1 MANILIVDDD
11 KMLCDALACRIA
23 SIGHQVSHSYTLADA
38 LEKVRSQ
45 DIDVVYLDVGMP
57 DGNGLEAL
65 EIIRNIVVPPEVII
79 MTGKGDADGAEL
91 AINSGAWAY
100 IEKPFSLNEMILPL
114 TRAIKYREAVNIRKP
129 KRALERDGIV
139 GRSAAMMSC
148 LDNAAQAADSSANVL
163 ITGETGTGKELLA
176 WAIHRNS
183 SMSGKNFVVVDCASL
198 TDTLVESMLF
208 GHEKG
213 AYTGADKASE
223 GLVKQADGGTLFLD
237 EVGELPMA
245 IQKGFL
251 RVLQE
256 RRFRPLG
263 SNHEVESNFRLIT
276 ATNRNLDEMIQQ
288 GVFRNE
294 LLYRLRSFTIEIPP
308 LRKRPEDIVELVGYY
323 MAKLSERYGIPLK
336 EFSPDVLEAFVRYE
350 WPGNV
355 RELVLTLDR
364 IIAVA
369 KDEATVFLKHLP
381 TNIRIKVAQT
391 ALGRQ
396 QKEMETVITDGSNDD
411 SASSGYGCPPGSTE
425 PNFPSL
431 HAVRDRAL
439 NKAEKEYLKNLL
451 SFSGHKIANA
461 ARISGLSRSRLYE
474 LLRRHGMSISHE
486 SLL

>member
-11 KMLCDALACRIA
+11 QLLCDGLALRIA
-23 SIGHQVSHSYTLADA
+23 NTGHQVSCSYTLADA
-38 LEKVRSQ
+38 LEKARCRP
-45 DIDVVYLDVGMP
+45 IDVVYLDVHMP

-65 EIIRNIVVPPEVII
+65 ETIRNLPTPPEVII
-79 MTGKGDADGAEL
+79 MTGRGDADGAEL
-91 AINSGAWAY
+91 AINNGAWDY
-100 IEKPFSLNEMILPL
+100 IGKPFSLNEMILPL

-129 KRALERDGIV
+129 KRTLDRGGIV
-139 GRSAAMMSC
+139 GSSAVMAIC

-183 SMSGKNFVVVDCASL
+183 PMGGKNFVVVDCASL

-213 AYTGADKASE
+213 AYTGAEKASE
-223 GLVKQADGGTLFLD
+223 GLIKQADGGTLFLD
-237 EVGELPMA
+237 EVGELPVA

-263 SNHEVESNFRLIT
+263 SSHEVESHFRLIA
-276 ATNRNLDEMIQQ
+276 ATNRNLDEMIRQ
-288 GVFRNE
+288 GLFRDD

-308 LRKRPEDIVELVGYY
+308 LRKRPDDITELARYY
-323 MAKLSERYGIPLK
+323 MARFSERYGIPVK
-336 EFSPDVLEAFVRYE
+336 ELSPDVQEALIRYE

-355 RELVLTLDR
+355 RELVLTLER
-364 IIAVA
+364 VIAVA
-369 KDEATVFLKHLP
+369 NQEATIFLKHLP

-396 QKEMETVITDGSNDD
+396 QKEPETAGTEGSDD
-411 SASSGYGCPPGSTE
+411 EAASSADASPPETPEHG
-425 PNFPSL
+425 FPTL
-431 HAVRDRAL
+431 QEVRDRAL
-439 NKAEKEYLKNLL
+439 DKAEKGYLKELL
-451 SFSGHKIANA
+451 SFSGHKIAA
-461 ARISGLSRSRLYE
+461 AAPLSGLSRSRLYE
-474 LLRRHGMSISHE
+474 LLRRHGMSITP
-486 SLL
+486 

>member
-11 KMLCDALACRIA
+11 KLLGDGLACRIA
-23 SIGHQVSHSYTLADA
+23 GIGHQVSNSYTLADA

-45 DIDVVYLDVGMP
+45 PIDVVYLDVLMP

-65 EIIRNIVVPPEVII
+65 NVIRNLPVPPEVII
-79 MTGKGDADGAEL
+79 MTGRGDADGAEL
-91 AINSGAWAY
+91 AINNGAWDY

-129 KRALERDGIV
+129 KRPLDRDGIV
-139 GRSAAMMSC
+139 GSSTAMMIC
-148 LDNAAQAADSSANVL
+148 LDNVAQAADSSANVL

-183 SMSGKNFVVVDCASL
+183 QTGRKNFVVVDCASL

-213 AYTGADKASE
+213 AYTGAETASE
-223 GLVKQADGGTLFLD
+223 GLIKQADGGTLFLD

-263 SNHEVESNFRLIT
+263 SNHEVESNFRLIA

-288 GVFRNE
+288 GLFRND

-308 LRKRPEDIVELVGYY
+308 LRKRPEDISELAWHY
-323 MAKLSERYGIPLK
+323 MAKLSERYGIPIK
-336 EFSPDVLEAFVRYE
+336 EISPDVQDALIRYE

-355 RELVLTLDR
+355 RELVLTLER
-364 IIAVA
+364 VIAVA
-369 KDEATVFLKHLP
+369 KHEATVFLKHLP

-396 QKEMETVITDGSNDD
+396 QKEIETVIPEGSNDD
-411 SASSGYGCPPGSTE
+411 SASSDYGCPPGSPE
-425 PNFPSL
+425 PGFPTL
-431 HAVRDRAL
+431 QDVRDLAL
-439 NKAEKEYLKNLL
+439 DKAEAEYLKNLL
-451 SFSGHKIANA
+451 SFSGHKIGAA

-474 LLRRHGMSISHE
+474 LLRRHGMSIS
-486 SLL
+486 L